1 MLEHQYLDRGSRRF
15 PQRLSEWGRRQQDV
29 HVRAFLGFAE
39 KRGRRRLQELTNLDV
54 ADFIN
59 EVRNVA
65 GERRAYRYALDLARL
80 VERFQLAIR
89 VPALRQRMEK
99 KRLARIQAVLDSMEG
114 IDAKMKARILEAFR
128 R

>member
-15 PQRLSEWGRRQQDV
+15 PQGLSEWGRRQQDV

-39 KRGRRRLQELTNLDV
+39 KRGRRRLQELTNLDA

-59 EVRNVA
+59 EIRQD
-65 GERRAYRYALDLARL
+65 GDEQRAYRYALDLARF
-80 VERFQLAIR
+80 VERFQLAVR
-89 VPALRQRMEK
+89 VPALRKRMVK
-99 KRLARIQAVLDSMEG
+99 KRLARIKAVLDSVEG
-114 IDAKMKARILEAFR
+114 IDEEMKARILEAFR